1 MAEKKQAPLNTLL
14 TIYFY
19 HTRLTRESYEEWKE
33 YKFPGH
39 ILYGLPLLE
48 NYGIHSVMHK
58 CKYFSSRLKLMFYAT
73 KEILFCKE
81 KYDVLYATSFRG
93 IEPVIFLR
101 ALGLYRKPIVIW
113 HHTAVVTNP
122 KPWREQ
128 ISRLFYKGI
137 DQMFLF
143 SRKLIQ
149 DSQKTRKAPSLKLK
163 LIH

>member
-1 MAEKKQAPLNTLL
+1 
-14 TIYFY
+14 
-19 HTRLTRESYEEWKE
+19 
-33 YKFPGH
+33 
-39 ILYGLPLLE
+39 
-48 NYGIHSVMHK
+48 
-58 CKYFSSRLKLMFYAT
+58 MFYAT

-149 DSQKTRKAPSLKLK
+149 DSQKTRKAPSHKLK
-163 LIH
+163 LIHWGPDLPFYDHLLAEMPDRKPEGFISTGKEKPGRRHLAPVILRNQRGIGSVHCRLMRQHQL

>member
-48 NYGIHSVMHK
+48 NYGIRSVMHK
-58 CKYFSSRLKLMFYAT
+58 CKYFSGRLKLMFYAT

-149 DSQKTRKAPSLKLK
+149 DSQKTRKAPSHKLK